1 MRTIDP
7 KHYMKTDT
15 LLLPSSLRIFKQ
27 YKTLADSAIKQI
39 DEAGLHWK
47 PETESNSIAIIMKH
61 MSGNMLSRWSDF
73 LTSDGEKEWRNR
85 DAEFEEDNHSLQQIM
100 ADWEKGWNCLF
111 AALEPLSNDDLTK
124 IVHIRNEAHS
134 VMEAV
139 NRQIA
144 HYSYHVG
151 QIVYLAKAI
160 KSDQWQTLSIAKGK
174 SQAFN
179 DSMK

>member
-1 MRTIDP
+1 MRTIDS
-7 KHYMKTDT
+7 KHHMKTDT

-27 YKTLADSAIKQI
+27 YKTLADTAIKQI
-39 DEAGLHWK
+39 DEAGFHWK
-47 PETESNSIAIIMKH
+47 PEPESNSIAIIMKH

-85 DAEFEEDNHSLQQIM
+85 DSEFEEDNHSREDIM
-100 ADWEKGWNCLF
+100 AAWEKGWNCLF
-111 AALEPLSNDDLTK
+111 RALEPLTNDDLGK

-160 KSDQWQTLSIAKGK
+160 QSDQWQTLSIAKGK
-174 SQAFN
+174 SKAFN